1 MNLESLTVALRPRT
15 AWEAVE
21 LGTALAR
28 RHATAIWVPW
38 LLASVVVFTAVNAL
52 AWGVGMMWLAP
63 LTMWWLKPAFD
74 RIPLYVLSRAVF
86 GTVPRAAD
94 TLRAQFTWGLR
105 WLLPYLTWR
114 RLSPVRSMNLPVDLL
129 EGGQG
134 AEARARRRILVGP
147 SYGVASLT
155 TLLCVHFELAVYLGT
170 ISLALLFVPPEYL
183 ARTAQGLWEA
193 MQAPPTWLDL
203 TTNAVYWLAVTL
215 IQPFYVGAGFGLYLN
230 RRTEVEAWDIEIVL
244 RRLAARL
251 ARAGAPLLLALALLG
266 PAALAPA
273 WGQDTGAGDGPVV
286 QDAGEADADE
296 AGEDVT
302 GGPATLPAVFG
313 EVADD
318 APLREAV
325 ARAYEDP
332 TVSPKRTVTTWKP
345 IKDDEDEEKKPR
357 DMSTLARFGEA
368 IGKAIALVGEYG
380 LWFLL
385 GMLVVVLLVTAR
397 RWLPWLRRGMR
408 RPVREDSEIEHT
420 PTPTPAPLPDDIPAA
435 VRRLWQA
442 GHPRDALA
450 LLYRAS
456 VAAMSA
462 RADVV
467 LVPGATEAAVLRA
480 SRRMREP
487 ADREAFEAMVRQ
499 WQYAAYAGRLPS
511 EEAFE
516 AQLALL
522 ADRFHWRPGAAPS
535 TQVPA

>member
-28 RHATAIWVPW
+28 RHAKAIWVPW

-86 GTVPRAAD
+86 GTVPGTAD

-147 SYGVASLT
+147 SYGVAALT
-155 TLLCVHFELAVYLGT
+155 TLLCVHFEIAVYLGT
-170 ISLALLFVPPEYL
+170 ISMALLFVPPEYL

-251 ARAGAPLLLALALLG
+251 SRASAPLLLALALLG

-273 WGQDTGAGDGPVV
+273 WGQEADTGGRPVA
-286 QDAGEADADE
+286 QEAGETDPDDAADE
-296 AGEDVT
+296 APS
-302 GGPATLPAVFG
+302 GPPTLPAVFG
-313 EVADD
+313 DVADD
-318 APLREAV
+318 AALREAV

-332 TVSPKRTVTTWKP
+332 TVSPKRTVTTWKR
-345 IKDDEDEEKKPR
+345 IKDEEKAPR
-357 DMSTLARFGEA
+357 DMSALARFAEA
-368 IGKAIALVGEYG
+368 TGKAIALVGEYG
-380 LWFLL
+380 LWFLM
-385 GMLVVVLLVTAR
+385 GMLAIVLLVTAR
-397 RWLPWLRRGMR
+397 RWLPWLRGGLR
-408 RPVREDSEIEHT
+408 RPVREDAEIERT
-420 PTPTPAPLPDDIPAA
+420 PTEAPAPLPDDIPTA

-442 GHPRDALA
+442 GHAREALA

-462 RADVV
+462 RANVV

-480 SRRMREP
+480 SRRLPEP
-487 ADREAFEAMVRQ
+487 ADREAFAAMVRQ
-499 WQYAAYAGRLPS
+499 WQYAAYAGRLPA
-511 EEAFE
+511 EDAFE

-522 ADRFHWRPGAAPS
+522 ADRFDWRRGDAPS
-535 TQVPA
+535 TEVPA